1 MAALPES
8 GSAVVEDAVA
18 AGAEPVRASGAAR
31 RAAWVSS
38 LRRRADV
45 VLALTESDLRARY
58 GRGPLRMVKWLLDPF
73 AVCGVYLL
81 LVTFVLDRGGPAP
94 GLSIACA
101 VVPFQLLMNSVVGAL
116 SAVGLRRSIILN
128 MSFER
133 AVIPVST
140 VMTEAVAFAAS
151 LLLLVMMMA
160 VYDIAPTVALL
171 WLPLVI
177 LVTIILAVACAY
189 PLSLLGLWFR
199 ELRVFFVSF
208 MRTMFYLAPG
218 LIALSEIEGRPYDL
232 VKLNPLTGVF
242 ESFRDVLLYGQRP
255 AAWQLLFPLAFAVLL
270 LLAFVPIYRLE
281 QRDFAKVVE

>member
-1 MAALPES
+1 MAAPPES
-8 GSAVVEDAVA
+8 GSAVAEDAVA
-18 AGAEPVRASGAAR
+18 ADAETIQAAGAEPRAQ
-31 RAAWVSS
+31 RASS

-81 LVTFVLDRGGPAP
+81 LVTYVLDRGGPAP

-140 VMTEAVAFAAS
+140 VMTESVAFAAS

-160 VYDIAPTVALL
+160 LYSIAPTVALL

-218 LIALSEIEGRPYDL
+218 LIALAEIEGRPYDL

-255 AAWQLLFPLAFAVLL
+255 AAWQLLFPLAFAVVLL
-270 LLAFVPIYRLE
+270 LVFVPIYRLE

>member
-8 GSAVVEDAVA
+8 GSAVAEDAVV
-18 AGAEPVRASGAAR
+18 AGAEPVQAAGAAR
-31 RAAWVSS
+31 RAAWASS
-38 LRRRADV
+38 LRRQADV

-160 VYDIAPTVALL
+160 VYDIAPTIALL

-189 PLSLLGLWFR
+189 PLSLLGVWFR

-270 LLAFVPIYRLE
+270 LLVFVPLYRLE

>member
-8 GSAVVEDAVA
+8 GSAVAEDAVV
-18 AGAEPVRASGAAR
+18 AGAEPVQAAGAAR

-38 LRRRADV
+38 VRRRADV
-45 VLALTESDLRARY
+45 VLPLTESDLRARY

-160 VYDIAPTVALL
+160 VYDIAPTIALL

-189 PLSLLGLWFR
+189 PLSLLGVWFR

-270 LLAFVPIYRLE
+270 LLVFVPIYRLE

>member
-8 GSAVVEDAVA
+8 GAAVA
-18 AGAEPVRASGAAR
+18 EDGVAASAEPLPVGGAERRAS
-31 RAAWVSS
+31 RAPV

-45 VLALTESDLRARY
+45 ILALTESDLRARY

-116 SAVGLRRSIILN
+116 AAVGLRRSIILN

-140 VMTEAVAFAAS
+140 VMTETVAFTAS
-151 LLLLVMMMA
+151 LLLLVLMMV
-160 VYDIAPTVALL
+160 VYGITPTVALL
-171 WLPLVI
+171 WFPLV
-177 LVTIILAVACAY
+177 LVVTIILAVACAY

-218 LIALSEIEGRPYDL
+218 LIALTEIEGRPYDL
-232 VKLNPLTGVF
+232 VKINPLTGIF

-255 AAWQLLFPLAFAVLL
+255 AAWQLLVPLGFAVVLL
-270 LLAFVPIYRLE
+270 LVFVPVYRVE